1 MSSFRFG
8 PYTLNSDSILWCEGS
23 MVHLPPMERRMLRYF
38 CEHAQRLNLKED
50 VMQAVWGHQ
59 SVSDVS
65 LSRTIHG
72 LRRKL
77 SHPSLSDKLI
87 QTVYS
92 QGFIFTQ
99 PVEVLEEAHEASLA
113 RFLMPMPA

>member
-1 MSSFRFG
+1 
-8 PYTLNSDSILWCEGS
+8 
-23 MVHLPPMERRMLRYF
+23 MVHLPPMERRMLRFF
-38 CEHAQRLNLKED
+38 CEHPQRLTLKED

-99 PVEVLEEAHEASLA
+99 AVEVIQEPADQSLA
-113 RFLMPMPA
+113 SFLMPMAMPMPVPA

>member
-8 PYTLNSDSILWCEGS
+8 PYTFSHDNILWCNGT

-38 CEHAQRLNLKED
+38 CERSRKLALKDE
-50 VMQAVWGHQ
+50 VTQAVWGHDN
-59 SVSDVS
+59 VSDVS

-77 SHPSLSDKLI
+77 SHPDLEDRPI
-87 QTVYS
+87 QTIYS
-92 QGFIFTQ
+92 QGFIFT
-99 PVEVLEEAHEASLA
+99 PAVETVPTLNHSDHPRMAAVA
-113 RFLMPMPA
+113 Y